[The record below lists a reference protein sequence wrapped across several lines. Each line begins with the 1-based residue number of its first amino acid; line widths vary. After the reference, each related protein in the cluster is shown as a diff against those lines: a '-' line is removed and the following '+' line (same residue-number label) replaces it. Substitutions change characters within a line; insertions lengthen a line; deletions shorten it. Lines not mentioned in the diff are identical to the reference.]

1 MTASFFD
8 NAFWQYELY
17 GNTIEAYGLALLFFL
32 VGLVLLKGVQFVVI
46 KRLEKLV
53 RKSDNDVDDALIEMV
68 RTIKPPFYW
77 FISFYIATRYVELSG
92 LADKVLGWILV
103 IWVTYQVI
111 SALQIFIQYFAERK
125 LDGDDPSKKS
135 MQALVRTFSVIILWS
150 LGLLFVLSN
159 FGVDITSL
167 IAGLGIGGIAI
178 ALAAQNVLSDLF
190 SSLAIFFDKPFVPG
204 DFIVVGQ
211 DSGTVKDIGIK
222 TTRLKSLDGEEV
234 VIPNKDLTEA
244 RIQNYRTMTERRVL
258 FNFGVLYETPQAKMK
273 KIPEI
278 VEQVIS
284 SVDQLRFGRVHFN
297 ELGDSALIYEVVYHV
312 ETKEYSVYMDGHQEV
327 LLGLKGAFEKE
338 GIEMAYPTQT
348 IYTKQG

>member
-1 MTASFFD
+1 M
-8 NAFWQYELY
+8 
-17 GNTIEAYGLALLFFL
+17 LLF
-32 VGLVLLKGVQFVVI
+32 VLGIVVLKGIQFVVV

-53 RKSDNDVDDALIEMV
+53 RRSDNDVDDALVEMV

-77 FISFYIATRYVELSG
+77 FISFYLASRYVELSG
-92 LADKVLGWILV
+92 LADRVLRWILV

-111 SALQIFIQYFAERK
+111 AALQIFIQYFAERK
-125 LDGDDPSKKS
+125 LEGDDPSKKS

-258 FNFGVLYETPQAKMK
+258 FTFGVLYETPQAKMK
-273 KIPEI
+273 KIPGI
-278 VEQVIS
+278 VEDVIS
-284 SVDQLRFGRVHFN
+284 GVEKLRFDRVHFH
-297 ELGDSALIYEVVYHV
+297 ELGDSALIFETVYHV
-312 ETKEYSVYMDGHQEV
+312 ETKEYSVYMSAHQEV
-327 LLGLKGAFEKE
+327 LLGLKGVFEEE

-348 IYTKQG
+348 IYTKQA